1 MNREIRERGRERR
14 SCIGILRGVTL
25 VLCAVATAASATTA
39 QTEPDASGAETTS
52 EDVALVFA
60 GKPTTRSKIESRLAP
75 PVREALDHWAPIA
88 ESLGLEI
95 VVGDKPGHIVLGAAP
110 TKMLVDAAKWM
121 DKGFDLLDP
130 VVPQAEGRPVKAT
143 VAVLFDQDGVSSGAW
158 GGLLAV
164 LVNEKLMTREAAD
177 HLHQHVEGLLLR
189 QGPLFLQPTFDIAGD
204 AAAGDD
210 EFRLGNEVVHKAA
223 QCLLTMRT
231 GQQPAA
237 LMWGLAYVA
246 EIKLFDS
253 VYHFN
258 RAGFVAVDDHTG
270 WSGKAREALD
280 ERRKSSSF
288 SLAALAADDSV
299 AGRAE
304 PAQMLSWA
312 GLAYLSQ
319 KKPQELRAMW
329 DALAQAQLEADP
341 LGLAPVYRG
350 DPERT
355 LEILRGTL
363 DGIDPQELSSFLKR
377 GK

>member
-1 MNREIRERGRERR
+1 MFREVRQRGREWP
-14 SCIGILRGVTL
+14 SSIGMICGVTL
-25 VLCAVATAASATTA
+25 VLCVAAAAA
-39 QTEPDASGAETTS
+39 QTPPDASG
-52 EDVALVFA
+52 DVTLVFA
-60 GKPTTRSKIESRLAP
+60 GKATTRSKIESRLAP
-75 PVREALDHWAPIA
+75 PVREALDHWTPIA
-88 ESLGLEI
+88 ENLGLEI
-95 VVGDKPGHIVLGAAP
+95 VLGEKPGHIVIGHAP
-110 TKMLVDAAKWM
+110 TPMLIDAAKWM

-130 VVPQAEGRPVKAT
+130 LVPQAEGRPVKAT
-143 VAVLFDQDGVSSGAW
+143 VAVLFDQDGVSGGAW

-164 LVNEKLMTREAAD
+164 LVNEKLMTREAGD
-177 HLHQHVEGLLLR
+177 HLSQSVEGLTLR
-189 QGPLFLQPTFDIAGD
+189 QVPLFLQPTFDIAGD
-204 AAAGDD
+204 ASAGDD

-237 LMWGLAYVA
+237 LMWGLGYVA

-253 VYHFN
+253 VYQFN
-258 RAGFVAVDDHTG
+258 RAGFVAVEDHTG
-270 WSGKAREALD
+270 WSGEAREALE
-280 ERRKSSSF
+280 ERRKSSNF

-304 PAQMLSWA
+304 PAQMLTWA

-319 KKPQELRAMW
+319 KKPKDLRAMW
-329 DALAQAQLEADP
+329 DALAKAQVEADP
-341 LGLAPVYRG
+341 LGVATAYRG

-363 DGIDPQELSSFLKR
+363 DGIDPQELSAFLKR

>member
-1 MNREIRERGRERR
+1 MVREVRQRGREWP
-14 SCIGILRGVTL
+14 SSIGLLCGVTL
-25 VLCAVATAASATTA
+25 VLGAAATAATA
-39 QTEPDASGAETTS
+39 QAADASGAEPS
-52 EDVALVFA
+52 LADDVTLVFA
-60 GKPTTRSKIESRLAP
+60 GKTTTRSKIESRLAP
-75 PVREALDHWAPIA
+75 PVREALDHWVPIA
-88 ESLGLEI
+88 ENLGLEI
-95 VVGDKPGHIVLGAAP
+95 ALGERPGHIVIGHAP

-121 DKGFDLLDP
+121 DKAFDLLDP
-130 VVPQAEGRPVKAT
+130 LVPQAEGRPVKAT
-143 VAVLFDQDGVSSGAW
+143 VAVLFDQDGVSGGAW

-177 HLHQHVEGLLLR
+177 HLHRNFEGLLLR
-189 QGPLFLQPTFDIAGD
+189 QAPLFLQPTFDIAGD
-204 AAAGDD
+204 ASAGDD

-237 LMWGLAYVA
+237 LLWGLAYVA

-258 RAGFVAVDDHTG
+258 RAGFVAVEDHTG
-270 WSGKAREALD
+270 WSGEARDALAERSKA
-280 ERRKSSSF
+280 KNF

-299 AGRAE
+299 AGLAE
-304 PAQMLSWA
+304 PAQMLTWA

-319 KKPQELRAMW
+319 KKPKELRAMW
-329 DALAQAQLEADP
+329 DELAKAQLEADP
-341 LGLAPVYRG
+341 LGMAPIYRG

-363 DGIDPQELSSFLKR
+363 DGIDPQELSAFLKR